1 MSQFVQSLQ
10 KQCPLISSCKT
21 GSFLLAR
28 FGDRLI
34 WIQVLETGFNY
45 IKIQIKGLEL
55 QETSCHAVEATTI
68 DEILEEAFYS
78 NSENSKISKI
88 FNTHFWFAIQPFDT
102 IIVNTYSGI

>member
-1 MSQFVQSLQ
+1 MSQFIKSLQ
-10 KQCPLISSCKT
+10 RQCSLISSCKA

-34 WIQVLETGFNY
+34 WIQILESGFNY

-78 NSENSKISKI
+78 SSENGKVHKM
-88 FNTHFWFAIQPFDT
+88 NPYFWFSLQPVDT
-102 IIVNTYSGI
+102 MILDTYSGK